1 MNYRKLSPEKSIIT
15 ICKAF
20 LHLDKKALQ
29 RLGINP
35 DEYIEKHKHN
45 RDFEDMPER
54 FRDIPFTEGQH
65 LKMYTATMNLCKRV
79 EFEAETVTEDN
90 YLATVKVKV
99 SDFEK
104 AEKTA
109 QRIEFPSNFKEMTP
123 YEKLDALANYHVNL
137 FDKKRMIGYK
147 EFLFECV
154 YNKDLKIWFPID
166 YQRFSAEVINGN
178 LT

>member
-1 MNYRKLSPEKSIIT
+1 MNYRKLSPEKSIMT

-35 DEYIEKHKHN
+35 DEYIEKHKLDYNSEEIPQHIK
-45 RDFEDMPER
+45 
-54 FRDIPFTEGQH
+54 DILFTESQH

-99 SDFEK
+99 GDFK
-104 AEKTA
+104 KVEKTA
-109 QRIEFPSNFKEMTP
+109 QSIESPSNFKEMTP

-178 LT
+178 LM